1 LGDYY
6 FHLKNAVIPFF
17 NKGSG
22 VFAFGKDFLPCGLG
36 KKGQF
41 AWAEKMYLSPSE
53 TSKIPFQSSAITK
66 DRSFYYIIWWHFPSK
81 IS

>member
-36 KKGQF
+36 AMGQF
-41 AWAEKMYLSPSE
+41 AWAEKMYLFPSE
-53 TSKIPFQSSAITK
+53 TSKIPFQSSTITK